1 MSEPVCLSWEHGKKY
16 RLLLGPILSAGISL
30 FAYRRRSLSPSGVV
44 GAVMTGTTTFGLGGW
59 AWGLALI
66 FFFISSSA
74 LSHFRER
81 DKAHIADDKFS
92 KGSQRDLGQVAAN
105 GGAATLLALAYG
117 MTRSPLL
124 RQSLQAGYV
133 GVLAT
138 ATADTWATEIGVL
151 SPHLPRLIT
160 TGRRVSPG
168 TSGGVTPLGT
178 ATAALGALIL
188 GTVFW
193 MLQRCRTSLV
203 FLPPL
208 ALVSGLAGSLSDS
221 LLGATVQ
228 AMYYCPACDK
238 ETERRTHSCGTKT
251 RPLRGLPWLNND
263 AVNFIATLCGGLVAM
278 AMHLIY
284 RRTIK
289 PLASAMEGTPR
300 RSRKPPP

>member
-1 MSEPVCLSWEHGKKY
+1 MSEPGWLSWEPGRKY
-16 RLLLGPILSAGISL
+16 RLLLGMILSTGISL
-30 FAYRRRSLSPSGVV
+30 LALRRRSLSCSGVA
-44 GAVMTGTTTFGLGGW
+44 GAVITGTTTFGLGGW
-59 AWGLALI
+59 AWGLTLI

-117 MTRSPLL
+117 MARSPLL
-124 RQSLQAGYV
+124 RQLLQAGYV

-151 SPHLPRLIT
+151 SSHQPRLIT
-160 TGRRVSPG
+160 TGGRVSPG
-168 TSGGVTPLGT
+168 TSGGVTLLGT
-178 ATAALGALIL
+178 AMAALGALIL
-188 GTVFW
+188 GIVFW
-193 MLQRCRTSLV
+193 ILQRCRTSLA

-208 ALVSGLAGSLSDS
+208 ALVSGLAGSISDS

-228 AMYYCPACDK
+228 AMYHCPACNK
-238 ETERRTHSCGTKT
+238 ETERRIHTCGTKT
-251 RPLRGLPWLNND
+251 RPLRGLSWLNND

-278 AMHLIY
+278 VMQLFISNDVPN
-284 RRTIK
+284 R
-289 PLASAMEGTPR
+289 
-300 RSRKPPP
+300 